1 MWGSFSNSHWIHFRG
16 IHCSLLHNWKLRL
29 SSVAE
34 VPLTDTANYRWH
46 AKKTTMADFRYKS
59 LKSWKIDNIDLTQQF
74 GSSIFTDIRY
84 QSIKITW
91 LIATDFYRLTTP
103 WHVHQKKNLTFSN
116 ISNPLFITLCRH
128 KPCVTKRR
136 ATTAGKTRNTTD
148 FHANS
153 NPLED
158 ISHPPCCDVTLLFR
172 TFPKVEKL

>member
-1 MWGSFSNSHWIHFRG
+1 
-16 IHCSLLHNWKLRL
+16 
-29 SSVAE
+29 
-34 VPLTDTANYRWH
+34 
-46 AKKTTMADFRYKS
+46 MADFRYKS

-74 GSSIFTDIRY
+74 GSSIFTDFRY

-136 ATTAGKTRNTTD
+136 ATTD

-158 ISHPPCCDVTLLFR
+158 ICNPPRCDVTLLFR
-172 TFPKVEKL
+172 TFPKVAMSLGLVFAYHIWRACQQATQFFPCNRCLLFILSHTGRLPEEKLTKLKKERI